1 VKQQALKV
9 AVTLRRDVLSSE
21 AVEEALPLL
30 SNHQSDLSCARLLDT
45 TGDGTNAW
53 RARSNMEKSSFNEEE
68 RDAARALWS
77 PSGH

>member
-30 SNHQSDLSCARLLDT
+30 SHL
-45 TGDGTNAW
+45 
-53 RARSNMEKSSFNEEE
+53 
-68 RDAARALWS
+68 RALNRNS
-77 PSGH
+77 K